1 MQRLGEPKVCT
12 VKTQVYQQKS
22 KEYNYLKYWRI
33 VRHYICKRYEISLS
47 ELELLLYFYDETVFT
62 RTQFNEY
69 CSILSWDNNRFK
81 DLVERDL
88 VRKWRDGKGQV
99 SHLYELTVRSKRI
112 CNLTYKKLAGES
124 INEDPTKNKIM
135 KGESYS
141 DKVYRNMI
149 RKMNER
155 KPPQ

>member
-1 MQRLGEPKVCT
+1 MQRLGEPS
-12 VKTQVYQQKS
+12 VYTNTKYRYAPNK
-22 KEYNYLKYWRI
+22 KEFNYLKYWRI
-33 VRHYICKRYEISLS
+33 VRYYICKRYEISLS

-62 RTQFNEY
+62 RPQFNEY
-69 CSILSWDNNRFK
+69 CSILAWNNRRFSE
-81 DLVERDL
+81 LLERDL

-99 SHLYELTVRSKRI
+99 SHLYELTIKAKRI
-112 CNLTYKKLAGES
+112 CNLTYKKLNGEA
-124 INEDPTKNKIM
+124 INEDEYKNKIM